1 MTDPPQAN
9 GVDATTSSSTLDH
22 RTVPPLGMTGKQ
34 FLEAA
39 TSSLDEI
46 EKYYSNIVDRP
57 VLPSIAPG
65 YLPQLLPNMAP
76 EVGEEWSEIQKDIE
90 RTIMPGLTHWQHP
103 KFMAY
108 FCSSSTYPAM
118 LGELWSAALT
128 APAFNWI
135 CSPAITELET
145 VVMDWAAKIL
155 ALPEGFLSSG
165 KGGGV
170 IQGSASEAIVTTMV
184 AARERWVRRQIAREG
199 LTDEEAIED
208 RSCELRG
215 KLVALASDQTHSS
228 SQKAATIA
236 GTRFRSI
243 KTRHRDAYALKGD
256 DLRSKIE
263 ELQAKGLYPYYL
275 TVSIGAT
282 SVCAVDDFESIA
294 EVARDYPDIWIHCDA
309 AYAGAALVLPEYQY
323 LSKQMT
329 LVDSFNF
336 NMHKWLLTNFDASC
350 LYIQNRRD
358 LTDALSITPSYLKNE
373 YTDSGLVTDYR
384 DWQIPLGRRFRA
396 LKIWFV
402 LRTWGVKGLQEHI
415 QHHINLGNLFADLVR
430 SRPDLFSILAPPRFA
445 LTVITINP
453 HMWHNLKLSQSAS
466 ASRPEEQE
474 EDPVKTKISADPSP
488 KANDDDPML
497 KAANN
502 VTKEVFDLIDGRKEW
517 FLTSSVVGGVYAI
530 RIVSA
535 NPLAEEKYVR
545 QVFEE
550 LVKTTEEVLSKY
562 KT

>member
-1 MTDPPQAN
+1 MTGLN
-9 GVDATTSSSTLDH
+9 STSGSNATHAQSKLDN
-22 RTVPPLGMTGKQ
+22 RTVPPLGMTGPQ

-39 TSSLDEI
+39 TASLNEI
-46 EKYYSNIVDRP
+46 ERYYSNISERP
-57 VLPSIAPG
+57 VLPSVQPG
-65 YLPQLLPNMAP
+65 YLPKLLPETAP
-76 EVGEEWSEIQKDIE
+76 EVGEQWTDIQSDIE
-90 RTIMPGLTHWQHP
+90 RTIMPGITHWQHP

-108 FCSSSTYPAM
+108 FSASSTYPGM
-118 LGELWSAALT
+118 LGEMWSAALT

-145 VVMDWAAKIL
+145 VVLDWMAKII
-155 ALPEGFLSSG
+155 ALPENFLSKG
-165 KGGGV
+165 TGGGV
-170 IQGSASEAIVTTMV
+170 IQGSASEAIVTVMV
-184 AARERWVRRQIAREG
+184 AARERWVRRQVERDG
-199 LTDEEAIED
+199 LTDAEQIED

-215 KLVALASDQTHSS
+215 KLVALASDQAHSS

-243 KTRHRDAYALKGD
+243 KTRHGEAYALTGR
-256 DLRSKIE
+256 DLHAKIE
-263 ELQAKGLYPYYL
+263 ELQAKGLQPYYL

-282 SVCAVDDFESIA
+282 GVCAVDDFASIA

-309 AYAGAALVLPEYQY
+309 AYAGAALVLPEYQH
-323 LSKQMT
+323 LSAHMSF
-329 LVDSFNF
+329 VDSFNF

-350 LYIQNRRD
+350 LYVQKRRD

-373 YTDSGLVTDYR
+373 YTESGLVTDYR

-415 QHHINLGNLFADLVR
+415 QHHINLGNLFAKLVR
-430 SRPDLFSILAPPRFA
+430 SRADLFSILAPPDFA

-453 HMWHNLKLSQSAS
+453 QMWHNLKLSQSATGTDP
-466 ASRPEEQE
+466 RPEQ
-474 EDPVKTKISADPSP
+474 DQIDTKLAVDS
-488 KANDDDPML
+488 NEDDPML
-497 KAANN
+497 KAAND
-502 VTKEVFDLIDGRKEW
+502 VTKEVFELIDGRKEW
-517 FLTSSVVGGVYAI
+517 FLTSTVVGGVYAI

-545 QVFEE
+545 QVFDE
-550 LVKTTEEVLSKY
+550 LVTTTEGVLAKHTSGSKQ
-562 KT
+562 

>member
-1 MTDPPQAN
+1 MTNASGTDAAAGAN
-9 GVDATTSSSTLDH
+9 GQSKLDN

-39 TSSLDEI
+39 TSSLNEI
-46 EKYYSNIVDRP
+46 EQYYSDIAERP
-57 VLPSIAPG
+57 VLPSIEPG
-65 YLPQLLPNMAP
+65 YLPKLLPDTAP
-76 EVGEEWSEIQKDIE
+76 EVGEQWTDIQQDIE
-90 RTIMPGLTHWQHP
+90 RTIMPGITHWQHP

-108 FCSSSTYPAM
+108 FSASSTYPGM
-118 LGELWSAALT
+118 LGEMWSAALT

-145 VVMDWAAKIL
+145 VVLDWMAKII
-155 ALPEGFLSSG
+155 ALPQEFLSKG
-165 KGGGV
+165 QGGGV
-170 IQGSASEAIVTTMV
+170 IQGSASEAIVTVMV
-184 AARERWVRRQIAREG
+184 AARERWVRRQIEREG
-199 LTDEEAIED
+199 LTDAEDIED

-215 KLVALASDQTHSS
+215 KLVALASDQAHSS

-243 KTRHRDAYALKGD
+243 RTRHGEAYALKGQ
-256 DLRSKIE
+256 DLRKKVE
-263 ELQAKGLYPYYL
+263 ELQAKGLHPYYL

-282 SVCAVDDFESIA
+282 GVCAVDDFESIA

-309 AYAGAALVLPEYQY
+309 AYAGAALVLPEYQH
-323 LSKQMT
+323 LSKQMSM
-329 LVDSFNF
+329 VDSFNF

-350 LYIQNRRD
+350 LYVQKRRD

-373 YTDSGLVTDYR
+373 YTESGLVTDYR
-384 DWQIPLGRRFRA
+384 DWQIPLGRRFRS

-415 QHHINLGNLFADLVR
+415 RHHINLGNLFADLVR
-430 SRPDLFSILAPPRFA
+430 SRPDLFSILAPPAFA

-453 HMWHNLKLSQSAS
+453 QMWQNLKLSQSANG
-466 ASRPEEQE
+466 ADPRPEQ
-474 EDPVKTKISADPSP
+474 DSVDTKIAVDSKADVDDPTLRA
-488 KANDDDPML
+488 AND
-497 KAANN
+497 
-502 VTKEVFDLIDGRKEW
+502 VTKEVFELIDARKEW
-517 FLTSSVVGGVYAI
+517 FLTSTMVGGVYAI

-550 LVKTTEEVLSKY
+550 LVRTTEEVMSKHLEGGA
-562 KT
+562 

>member
-215 KLVALASDQTHSS
+215 ELVALASDQTHSS

-263 ELQAKGLYPYYL
+263 ELQAKGLHPYYL

-430 SRPDLFSILAPPRFA
+430 SRPDLFKILAPPRFA

-453 HMWHNLKLSQSAS
+453 HMWHNLKLLASAS
-466 ASRPEEQE
+466 ASRPDEQE
-474 EDPVKTKISADPSP
+474 EDPVKTKLSADPSP

-497 KAANN
+497 KAAND
-502 VTKEVFDLIDGRKEW
+502 VTKEVFELIDGRKEW

-562 KT
+562 ST

>member
-1 MTDPPQAN
+1 MTNSSIPN
-9 GVDATTSSSTLDH
+9 GSRATRKLDN
-22 RTVPPLGMTGKQ
+22 RTVPPLGMTGKD
-34 FLEAA
+34 FLSAA
-39 TSSLDEI
+39 TSSLEEI
-46 EKYYSNIVDRP
+46 EKYYSTVADRP
-57 VLPSIAPG
+57 VLPSIQPG
-65 YLPQLLPNMAP
+65 YLPKLLPERAP
-76 EVGEEWSEIQKDIE
+76 ETGENWDDIQKDIE

-108 FCSSSTYPAM
+108 FCASSTYPGM

-145 VVMDWAAKIL
+145 VVMDWTAKIL
-155 ALPEGFLSSG
+155 ALPEVFLSSG

-170 IQGSASEAIVTTMV
+170 IQGSASEAIVTCMV
-184 AARERWVRRQIAREG
+184 AARERFVRRQIAREG
-199 LTDEEAIED
+199 LTDEEEIED

-215 KLVALASDQTHSS
+215 KLVALASDQAHSS

-243 KTRHRDAYALKGD
+243 PTQHKDAYSLTGPA
-256 DLRSKIE
+256 LRSKIE
-263 ELQAKGLYPYYL
+263 SLLARGLQPYYL

-282 SVCAVDDFESIA
+282 GVCAVDDFASIA

-309 AYAGAALVLPEYQY
+309 AYAGAALVLPEYQH
-323 LSKQMT
+323 LSAQMT

-350 LYIQNRRD
+350 LYIQNRND
-358 LTDALSITPSYLKNE
+358 LTSALSITPSYLKNE

-402 LRTWGVKGLQEHI
+402 LRTWGVKGLQEHVR
-415 QHHINLGNLFADLVR
+415 HHINLGNLFADLVR
-430 SRPDLFSILAPPRFA
+430 SRSDLFSILAPPAFA

-453 HMWHNLKLSQSAS
+453 NPRIKPSPSAHG
-466 ASRPEEQE
+466 ADPRPEQDQLSTHIDTPNNSKPDDEQ
-474 EDPVKTKISADPSP
+474 
-488 KANDDDPML
+488 L
-497 KAANN
+497 KAANAL
-502 VTKEVFDLIDGRKEW
+502 TKSVFEIIDGKKEW
-517 FLTSSVVGGVYAI
+517 FLTSTVVGGVYAI

-550 LVKTTEEVLSKY
+550 LVRTTEEVLSK
-562 KT
+562 KR